1 MDLSDY
7 REKIDSVDKQIVK
20 LFSERMD
27 IAAQIAQY
35 KKENGKPIADPVRE
49 REKLFEIAG
58 EMSAD
63 MRAYAV
69 SLYSL
74 IFELSRSYQMR
85 LTGEAAPLAKKIEE
99 AIETTEKLFP
109 ESAAVACQGVEGAYS
124 QLACDKLF
132 KMPSVLYFSNFED
145 VYKRQILWQVVM
157 NR

>member
-63 MRAYAV
+63 SITLLAY
-69 SLYSL
+69 
-74 IFELSRSYQMR
+74 I
-85 LTGEAAPLAKKIEE
+85 
-99 AIETTEKLFP
+99 
-109 ESAAVACQGVEGAYS
+109 
-124 QLACDKLF
+124 
-132 KMPSVLYFSNFED
+132 
-145 VYKRQILWQVVM
+145 
-157 NR
+157 